1 MEEPLQN
8 IFRVENELPFLDPL
22 ISEWFNLKYSG
33 LSDPQKKAI
42 PLIHAGKSVLVS
54 SPTGTGKTLSAFLAI
69 LNELFIQA
77 RNGLLKDSVFCL
89 YISPLK
95 ALANDIDRNLKE
107 PLNEIYK
114 IAEEHGHDFPL
125 IRVGVRSGDTP
136 QNERQKMLRKPP
148 HILITTPESFSLSL
162 TAPKFREHLKS
173 IKYVIID
180 EIHEISSNKRG
191 TLLSANLERL
201 EAITGNVV
209 RIGLSATQAPLDL
222 IATYLCGY
230 NNGERRPFEII

>member
-107 PLNEIYK
+107 PLKEIYK

-162 TAPKFREHLKS
+162 MRP
-173 IKYVIID
+173 
-180 EIHEISSNKRG
+180 
-191 TLLSANLERL
+191 LLY
-201 EAITGNVV
+201 TG
-209 RIGLSATQAPLDL
+209 SL
-222 IATYLCGY
+222 I
-230 NNGERRPFEII
+230 